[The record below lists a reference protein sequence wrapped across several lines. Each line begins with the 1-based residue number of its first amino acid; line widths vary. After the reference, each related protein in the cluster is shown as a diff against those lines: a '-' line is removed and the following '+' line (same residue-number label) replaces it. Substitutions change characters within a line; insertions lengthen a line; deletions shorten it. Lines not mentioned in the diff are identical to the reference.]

1 MKEKVQEMLLKAL
14 EKELAVEGD
23 DIRTY
28 LIETLARTIM
38 ELEEEEAPQVQTEEP
53 GSFLDLESNQRFA
66 DFVKKSILEDIK
78 NGVQIIP
85 EKTKFSPL

>member
-38 ELEEEEAPQVQTEEP
+38 ELEEEEAPQVQAEELGNFIP
-53 GSFLDLESNQRFA
+53 
-66 DFVKKSILEDIK
+66 SIRE
-78 NGVQIIP
+78 
-85 EKTKFSPL
+85 